1 MLLQEARCS
10 LQENICNQSILYEM
24 GPRLVCISVP
34 VQTCCST
41 AKRGFECNEGRVG
54 KKGKRHQAECL
65 LNSFDFFIKLLST
78 LII

>member
-34 VQTCCST
+34 VQTCYSI
-41 AKRGFECNEGRVG
+41 AKRGFECIEEGWVRR
-54 KKGKRHQAECL
+54 KR
-65 LNSFDFFIKLLST
+65 DIKLNVC
-78 LII
+78 LIALISSLNF